1 MTRLRM
7 LTAGVCVAAMCAS
20 AAEKTLSYRV
30 QVDGADLPLLSETVK
45 FGSKHPDDKTSF
57 EGSYWFANFVI
68 THAVTVTVD
77 CTFPLDKVR
86 ILPVSAGIVPSRISE
101 NRISFRA
108 DKPFKISIER
118 HGRKSPLLLFADAP
132 EKGVPAADAPK
143 VRYFGPGVHAA
154 GRIDL
159 TDGETLYLAAGAVV
173 NGCVRAKGENI
184 TICGRGLLT
193 GDAYP
198 RFKGPGRYLLDLVD
212 CRNVTVRD
220 VMLSGSFSWAL
231 VLSNCDGA
239 LIDNVKMMNS
249 NMINDDAVDIC
260 NSRNV
265 TVRNSFFRAQD
276 DIIAVKGM
284 GKDRDTP
291 PTRDILV
298 EDCVFWTDRA
308 NAFRIGYECN
318 TEEMANIRARN
329 IDVIHCSKDFRKPS
343 DYWSNAIFWLQPSNG
358 MRLSDCTFEDI
369 RVNSGSA
376 GTILVQAEPRVCRC
390 GGIPYK
396 TAGQVRNCTFRNITV
411 EGTPDKDGKMPPC
424 LIVARGPSGKENV
437 RNVTFENVR
446 CYGEPAKESSSFVT
460 VGPHAVDVIFKE

>member
-1 MTRLRM
+1 MTKLQM
-7 LTAGVCVAAMCAS
+7 LAAGVCLAMCAA
-20 AAEKTLSYRV
+20 AAEKELSYRV
-30 QVDGADLPLLSETVK
+30 QVDGTDVPLLSEKVE
-45 FGSKHPDDKTSF
+45 FGSKHPDGKLSF
-57 EGSYWFANFVI
+57 EGPYWFGAF
-68 THAVTVTVD
+68 TLTKPVTVTVD

-86 ILPVSAGIVPSRISE
+86 ILPVSAGMTFRRISE
-101 NRISFRA
+101 NRIAFYA

-132 EKGVPAADAPK
+132 EKGAPAPDAPK
-143 VRYFGPGVHAA
+143 VRYFGPGVHAV

-159 TDGETLYLAAGAVV
+159 SDGETLYLAAGAVV

-220 VMLSGSFSWAL
+220 VMLSGSFSWTL

-239 LIDNVKMMNS
+239 LVDNVKMMNS

-284 GKDRDTP
+284 GQDRDAP

-298 EDCVFWTDRA
+298 ENCIFWTDRA
-308 NAFRIGYECN
+308 NGFRIGYECN
-318 TEEMANIRARN
+318 TEEMSNIRARN
-329 IDVIHCSKDFRKPS
+329 IDVIHCSKDFRPPS
-343 DYWSNAIFWLQPSNG
+343 HFWSNAVIWLQPSNG
-358 MRLSDCTFEDI
+358 IRLSDCTFEDI
-369 RVNSGSA
+369 RVHADREGL
-376 GTILVQAEPRVCRC
+376 ILVQAEPRVCRC
-390 GGIPYK
+390 HGIPYRK
-396 TAGQVRNCTFRNITV
+396 AGLVRNCTFRNV
-411 EGTPDKDGKMPPC
+411 SVDGDADKDGNKPQC
-424 LIVARGPSGKENV
+424 LIVARGPSGQENV
-437 RNVTFENVR
+437 RNVTFENVT
-446 CYGEPAKESSSFVT
+446 CFGEKAKEDAPFVT
-460 VGPHAVDVIFKE
+460 VGPHAPDVFFKP

>member
-1 MTRLRM
+1 MKKVQM
-7 LTAGVCVAAMCAS
+7 LVAGVSLAICAGAADELPA
-20 AAEKTLSYRV
+20 YRV
-30 QVDGADLPLLSETVK
+30 QVAGVDVPLMSETVK
-45 FGSKHPDDKTSF
+45 FGSKHPDGKIAF
-57 EGSYWFANFVI
+57 EGPYWFGAFAISN
-68 THAVTVTVD
+68 AVTVTVD
-77 CTFPLDKVR
+77 CTLPLDKVR
-86 ILPVSAGIVPSRISE
+86 VLPVSAGIVPTAESE
-101 NRISFRA
+101 NMISFKT

-118 HGRKSPLLLFADAP
+118 EGRRSPLLLFADAP
-132 EKGVPAADAPK
+132 EKDAPRQGAPK
-143 VRYFGPGVHAA
+143 VRYFGPGTHAA

-239 LIDNVKMMNS
+239 LVDNVKMMNS

-284 GKDRDTP
+284 GADRDAP

-318 TEEMANIRARN
+318 TEEMGNIRARN
-329 IDVIHCSKDFRKPS
+329 IDVIHCSKDFRPPS
-343 DYWSNAIFWLQPSNG
+343 HYWSNAIFWLQPSNG
-358 MRLSDCTFEDI
+358 LRLSGCTFEDI
-369 RVNSGSA
+369 RVNA
-376 GTILVQAEPRVCRC
+376 DEQGTILVQAEPRVCRC
-390 GGIPYK
+390 NGIPYR
-396 TAGQVRNCTFRNITV
+396 TAGQLRDCTFRNITV
-411 EGTPDKDGKMPPC
+411 EGTPDKDGKLPPC
-424 LIVARGPSGKENV
+424 LIVVRGPSGKENV
-437 RNVTFENVR
+437 RNVTFENVT
-446 CYGEPAKESSSFVT
+446 CNGEPAKEKSSFVA
-460 VGPHAVDVIFKE
+460 VGPHAVDVVFKD

>member
-1 MTRLRM
+1 MKKLQM
-7 LTAGVCVAAMCAS
+7 LAVGACLAMCLA
-20 AAEKTLSYRV
+20 AAEKELAYRV
-30 QVDGADLPLLSETVK
+30 RVDGVDVPLLSETVK
-45 FGSKHPDDKTSF
+45 FGSKHPDGKVAF
-57 EGSYWFANFVI
+57 EGPYWFGSFVI
-68 THAVTVTVD
+68 TNAVTVTVD
-77 CTFPLDKVR
+77 CTLPLNKMRV
-86 ILPVSAGIVPSRISE
+86 LPMSAGISPSLQTE
-101 NRISFRA
+101 NRISFKA

-118 HGRKSPLLLFADAP
+118 DGRQSPLLLFADAP
-132 EKGVPAADAPK
+132 EKDAPAPNAPK
-143 VRYFGPGVHAA
+143 VRYFGPGSHAA

-220 VMLSGSFSWAL
+220 VMLSGAFSWAL

-239 LIDNVKMMNS
+239 VIDNVKMMNS

-265 TVRNSFFRAQD
+265 TVRNSFVRAQD

-284 GKDRDTP
+284 GADRDAP

-298 EDCVFWTDRA
+298 ENCIFWTDRA

-318 TEEMANIRARN
+318 TEEMENIRARN
-329 IDVIHCSKDFRKPS
+329 IDVIHCSKDFRPPS
-343 DYWSNAIFWLQPSNG
+343 HYWSNAIVWLQPSNG
-358 MRLSDCTFEDI
+358 LRLSDCTFEDM
-369 RVNSGSA
+369 RVNVDEQ

-390 GGIPYK
+390 GGVPYK
-396 TAGQVRNCTFRNITV
+396 TAGQVRACTFKNITV
-411 EGTPDKDGKMPPC
+411 EGLPDKDGKRPPS
-424 LIVARGPSGKENV
+424 LIVVRGPSGKENV

-446 CYGEPAKESSSFVT
+446 CYGEPAKEDSPFVA
-460 VGPHAVDVIFKE
+460 VGPHAVDVVFKE

>member
-1 MTRLRM
+1 MTRSMVLM
-7 LTAGVCVAAMCAS
+7 ACACLAACARAS
-20 AAEKTLSYRV
+20 DKVLSYRV
-30 QVDGADLPLLSETVK
+30 QANGADIQLYSETVK
-45 FGSKHPDDKTSF
+45 FGSKHPDGKTSF
-57 EGSYWFANFVI
+57 EGPYWFGTFVL
-68 THAVTVTVD
+68 TNAVTVTVD
-77 CTFPLDKVR
+77 CTFPLDKVQV
-86 ILPVSAGIVPSRISE
+86 LPKSAGIEPRHVSE
-101 NRISFRA
+101 NRISFTA

-118 HGRKSPLLLFADAP
+118 HGRKSPLLLFADTP
-132 EKGVPAADAPK
+132 EKDVPAPNAPK
-143 VRYFGPGVHAA
+143 VRFFGPGIHAV

-159 TDGETLYLAAGAVV
+159 TDGETLYLAPGAVV
-173 NGCVRAKGENI
+173 NGCVRAQGENI

-212 CRNVTVRD
+212 CRHVTVRD

-231 VLSNCDGA
+231 VLSNCDDA

-284 GKDRDTP
+284 GADRAAP

-329 IDVIHCSKDFRKPS
+329 IDVIHCSMDFRPPS
-343 DYWSNAIFWLQPSNG
+343 HYWSNAIFWLQPSNG
-358 MRLSDCTFEDI
+358 IRLSNCTFENI
-369 RVNSGSA
+369 RVNAGSA
-376 GTILVQAEPRVCRC
+376 GTILVQAEPRLCRC
-390 GGIPYK
+390 GGVPYK
-396 TAGQVRNCTFRNITV
+396 SAGQVRDCTFRNIAA
-411 EGTPDKDGKMPPC
+411 ESTPGKDGVRPLC

-437 RNVTFENVR
+437 RNVTFENVT
-446 CYGEPAKESSSFVT
+446 CNGETAKEGSPFVT
-460 VGPHAVDVIFKE
+460 VGPHAPDVFFRP

>member
-1 MTRLRM
+1 MKKLQM
-7 LTAGVCVAAMCAS
+7 LAVGACLAICAG
-20 AAEKTLSYRV
+20 AAEKELAYRV
-30 QVDGADLPLLSETVK
+30 QVNGVDLPLLSERVK
-45 FGSKHPDDKTSF
+45 FGSKHPDGKIAF
-57 EGSYWFANFVI
+57 EGPYWFGSFVI
-68 THAVTVTVD
+68 TNAVTVTVD
-77 CTFPLDKVR
+77 CTLPLNKMRV
-86 ILPVSAGIVPSRISE
+86 LPMSAGISPSLQTE
-101 NRISFRA
+101 NRISFKA

-118 HGRKSPLLLFADAP
+118 DGRKSPLLLFADAP
-132 EKGVPAADAPK
+132 EKGVPAPNAPK
-143 VRYFGPGVHAA
+143 VRYFGPGAHAA

-198 RFKGPGRYLLDLVD
+198 RFKGPGRFLLDLVD
-212 CRNVTVRD
+212 CRNVIVRD

-231 VLSNCDGA
+231 VLSNCDDA
-239 LIDNVKMMNS
+239 LVENVKMMNS

-284 GKDRDTP
+284 GADRDAP

-298 EDCVFWTDRA
+298 ENCIFWTDRA

-329 IDVIHCSKDFRKPS
+329 IDVIHCSMDFRPPS
-343 DYWSNAIFWLQPSNG
+343 HYWSNAIIWLQPSNG
-358 MRLSDCTFEDI
+358 IRLSNCTFENI
-369 RVNSGSA
+369 RVNAGSA
-376 GTILVQAEPRVCRC
+376 GTILVQAEPRLCRC
-390 GGIPYK
+390 GGVPYK
-396 TAGQVRNCTFRNITV
+396 SAGQVRDCTFRNIAA
-411 EGTPDKDGKMPPC
+411 ESTPGKDGVRPLC

-437 RNVTFENVR
+437 RNVTFENVT
-446 CYGEPAKESSSFVT
+446 CNGETAKEGSPFVT
-460 VGPHAVDVIFKE
+460 VGPHAPDVFFRP

>member
-1 MTRLRM
+1 MKLRV
-7 LTAGVCVAAMCAS
+7 LAAGVCIALCAM
-20 AAEKTLSYRV
+20 AAEKTLSYHVR
-30 QVDGADLPLLSETVK
+30 VDGVDVPLLSETVK
-45 FGSKHPDDKTSF
+45 FGSKHPDGKISF
-57 EGSYWFANFVI
+57 EGPYWFGSFVI
-68 THAVTVTVD
+68 TNAVTVTVD

-86 ILPVSAGIVPSRISE
+86 VLPTSAGIAPRQDTE
-101 NRISFRA
+101 NRISFTV

-132 EKGVPAADAPK
+132 EKDAPDPTSPK

-173 NGCVRAKGENI
+173 NGCVCAKGEDI

-198 RFKGPGRYLLDLVD
+198 RFKGPGRFLLDLVD

-239 LIDNVKMMNS
+239 LVDNVKMMNS
-249 NMINDDAVDIC
+249 NMINDDAMDIC

-265 TVRNSFFRAQD
+265 IVRNSFFRAQD

-284 GKDRDTP
+284 GADRDAP

-318 TEEMANIRARN
+318 TEEMGNIRARN
-329 IDVIHCSKDFRKPS
+329 IDVIHCSKDFRPPS
-343 DYWSNAIFWLQPSNG
+343 HYWSNAIFWLQPSNG
-358 MRLSDCTFEDI
+358 LRLSGCTFEDI
-369 RVNSGSA
+369 RVNA
-376 GTILVQAEPRVCRC
+376 DEQETILVQAEPRVCRC
-390 GGIPYK
+390 NGIPYR
-396 TAGQVRNCTFRNITV
+396 TAGQLRDCTFRNITV
-411 EGTPDKDGKMPPC
+411 EGTPDKDGKSPSS
-424 LIVARGPSGKENV
+424 LIVVRGPSGKENV

-446 CYGEPAKESSSFVT
+446 CHGEPAKENSPFVT
-460 VGPHAVDVIFKE
+460 VGPHAVDVVFK

>member
-1 MTRLRM
+1 MKKLETLA
-7 LTAGVCVAAMCAS
+7 LGTCLAMCAW
-20 AAEKTLSYRV
+20 AAEKVPSYRV
-30 QVDGADLPLLSETVK
+30 QVDGSEVPLYTETVK
-45 FGSKHPDDKTSF
+45 FGSKHPDGKIAF
-57 EGSYWFANFVI
+57 EGPYWFGSFVI
-68 THAVTVTVD
+68 TNAVTVTVD
-77 CTFPLDKVR
+77 CTMPLDKVR
-86 ILPVSAGIVPSRISE
+86 VLPMSAGITPSTESE

-118 HGRKSPLLLFADAP
+118 RGRKSPLLLFADAP
-132 EKGVPAADAPK
+132 EKGAPAPSAPK
-143 VRYFGPGVHAA
+143 VRYFGPGTHEA

-173 NGCVRAKGENI
+173 DGCVRAKGENI

-193 GDAYP
+193 GDSYS

-212 CRNVTVRD
+212 CSNVTVRD
-220 VMLSGSFSWAL
+220 VMLSGSFSWSL
-231 VLSNCDGA
+231 VLSNCDGV
-239 LIDNVKMMNS
+239 LIDNVKIMNS

-284 GKDRDTP
+284 GDDRDAP
-291 PTRDILV
+291 PARDILV
-298 EDCVFWTDRA
+298 ENCVFWTDRA

-318 TEEMANIRARN
+318 AEEMADIRARN

-369 RVNSGSA
+369 RVNA
-376 GTILVQAEPRVCRC
+376 DEQGTILVQAEPRMCRC

-411 EGTPDKDGKMPPC
+411 EGAPDEDGKRRPC
-424 LIVARGPSGKENV
+424 LIVVRGPSGNENV

-446 CYGEPAKESSSFVT
+446 CYGEQAKEESSFVT
-460 VGPHAVDVIFKE
+460 VGPHAVDVVFKE

>member
-1 MTRLRM
+1 MKKMQTLA
-7 LTAGVCVAAMCAS
+7 LGTCLAMCAW
-20 AAEKTLSYRV
+20 AAENVPSYRV
-30 QVDGADLPLLSETVK
+30 QVNGVDLPLLSETVK
-45 FGSKHPDDKTSF
+45 FGSRHPDGKIAF
-57 EGSYWFANFVI
+57 EGPYWFGSFVI
-68 THAVTVTVD
+68 TNTVTVTVD
-77 CTFPLDKVR
+77 CTLPLDKTRV
-86 ILPVSAGIVPSRISE
+86 LPISAGISPSLQTE
-101 NRISFRA
+101 NRISFKT

-118 HGRKSPLLLFADAP
+118 DGRKSPLLLFADAP
-132 EKGVPAADAPK
+132 EEVSPSPNAPK
-143 VRYFGPGVHAA
+143 VRYFGPGAHAV

-159 TDGETLYLAAGAVV
+159 TDGETLYLAPGAVV
-173 NGCVRAKGENI
+173 EGCVRAKGENI

-193 GDAYP
+193 GDPYS

-212 CRNVTVRD
+212 CSNVTVRD
-220 VMLSGSFSWAL
+220 VMLSGSFSWTL

-239 LIDNVKMMNS
+239 LIDNVKIMNS

-284 GKDRDTP
+284 GKDRDAP
-291 PTRDILV
+291 PVRDIIV
-298 EDCVFWTDRA
+298 ENCVFWTDRA

-318 TEEMANIRARN
+318 TEEMSGIHARN
-329 IDVIHCSKDFRKPS
+329 IDVIHCSKDFRQPS

-369 RVNSGSA
+369 RVNA
-376 GTILVQAEPRVCRC
+376 DEQGTILVQAEPRVCRY
-390 GGIPYK
+390 GGTPYK
-396 TAGQVRNCTFRNITV
+396 TAGQVRNCAFRNIAV
-411 EGTPDKDGKMPPC
+411 DGVPDEDGKRRPC
-424 LIVARGPSGKENV
+424 LIVVRGPSGRENV

-446 CYGEPAKESSSFVT
+446 CHGEPAQEESPFVT

>member
-1 MTRLRM
+1 MKKLQM
-7 LTAGVCVAAMCAS
+7 LAAGACLAMCAG
-20 AAEKTLSYRV
+20 AAEKELSYRV
-30 QVDGADLPLLSETVK
+30 QVDGADVPLLSETVK
-45 FGSKHPDDKTSF
+45 FGSKHPDGKIAF
-57 EGSYWFANFVI
+57 EGPYWFGSFVI
-68 THAVTVTVD
+68 TNTVTVTVD
-77 CTFPLDKVR
+77 CTSPLDKVR
-86 ILPVSAGIVPSRISE
+86 VLPMSAGIAPSPVSE
-101 NRISFRA
+101 NRISFKA

-118 HGRKSPLLLFADAP
+118 DGRRSPLLLFADAP
-132 EKGVPAADAPK
+132 EKGAPSPNAPK

-154 GRIDL
+154 GRIEL
-159 TDGETLYLAAGAVV
+159 SDGETLYLASGAVV
-173 NGCVRAKGENI
+173 KGCVRAKGENI

-212 CRNVTVRD
+212 CQNVTVRD

-260 NSRNV
+260 NSQNV

-284 GKDRDTP
+284 GVDREAP

-298 EDCVFWTDRA
+298 ENCVFWTDRA

-369 RVNSGSA
+369 RVNVDEQ

-390 GGIPYK
+390 NGIPYK
-396 TAGQVRNCTFRNITV
+396 KAGQVRNCTFRNVTV
-411 EGTPDKDGKMPPC
+411 EGTPGRDGKMPPC
-424 LIVARGPSGKENV
+424 IIVVRGPSGKENV

-446 CYGEPAKESSSFVT
+446 CYGEPAKEKSPFVA
-460 VGPHAVDVIFKE
+460 VGPHAVDVVFKE

>member
-1 MTRLRM
+1 MTKLKM
-7 LTAGVCVAAMCAS
+7 IAVGACLAMCAG
-20 AAEKTLSYRV
+20 AADKELSYRV
-30 QVDGADLPLLSETVK
+30 QVNGVDVPLRSETVK
-45 FGSKHPDDKTSF
+45 FGSKHPEGKTSF
-57 EGSYWFANFVI
+57 EGPYWFGAFVI
-68 THAVTVTVD
+68 SNAVTVTVD

-86 ILPVSAGIVPSRISE
+86 VLPMSAGIAPMQVTQ
-101 NRISFRA
+101 NRILFTA

-132 EKGVPAADAPK
+132 EKGAPAPDAPK
-143 VRYFGPGVHAA
+143 VRYFGPGVHAV

-198 RFKGPGRYLLDLVD
+198 RFKGPGRYLLDLTD

-260 NSRNV
+260 NSQNV

-284 GKDRDTP
+284 GKDRDAP
-291 PTRDILV
+291 PTCDILV
-298 EDCVFWTDRA
+298 EDCIFWTDRA

-318 TEEMANIRARN
+318 TEEMTNIRARN
-329 IDVIHCSKDFRKPS
+329 IDVIHCSKDFRPPS

-358 MRLSDCTFEDI
+358 MKLSNCVFEDI
-369 RVNSGSA
+369 RVNAGSA

-390 GGIPYK
+390 NGIPYK
-396 TAGQVRNCTFRNITV
+396 TAGQVRNCTFRNVTV
-411 EGTPDKDGKMPPC
+411 EGTPDKVGNRPPC

-446 CYGEPAKESSSFVT
+446 CYGESAKESAPFVT
-460 VGPHAVDVIFKE
+460 VGPHAVDVLFKP

>member
-1 MTRLRM
+1 MKRLQ
-7 LTAGVCVAAMCAS
+7 LLATGVCVAMCAV
-20 AAEKTLSYRV
+20 AAEKELSYHV
-30 QVDGADLPLLSETVK
+30 QVDGVDVPLYSETVK
-45 FGSKHPDDKTSF
+45 FGSKHPDGKSSF
-57 EGSYWFANFVI
+57 EGPYWFGSFVI
-68 THAVTVTVD
+68 TNAVTVTVD
-77 CTFPLDKVR
+77 CTFPLDKARV
-86 ILPVSAGIVPSRISE
+86 LPMSAGIAPSPVSE
-101 NRISFRA
+101 NRVSFRA

-118 HGRKSPLLLFADAP
+118 DGRMSPLLLFADAP
-132 EKGVPAADAPK
+132 EKGAPASGDPK

-159 TDGETLYLAAGAVV
+159 SDGETLYLADGAVV

-212 CRNVTVRD
+212 CRNVVVRD

-239 LIDNVKMMNS
+239 LVENVKMMNS

-284 GKDRDTP
+284 GVDREAP

-308 NAFRIGYECN
+308 NGFRIGYECN
-318 TEEMANIRARN
+318 TEEMSNIRARN
-329 IDVIHCSKDFRKPS
+329 IDVIHCAKDFRAPS

-358 MRLSDCTFEDI
+358 IRLSDCLFEDI
-369 RVNSGSA
+369 RVNVDA
-376 GTILVQAEPRVCRC
+376 PGTILAQAEPRVCRC
-390 GGIPYK
+390 NGMPYK

-411 EGTPDKDGKMPPC
+411 EGMPGKDGKRPPC

-437 RNVTFENVR
+437 RNVTFENVT
-446 CYGEPAKESSSFVT
+446 CYGEPAKEDSPFVT
-460 VGPHAVDVIFKE
+460 VGPHAVDVVFK

>member
-1 MTRLRM
+1 MNRLQM
-7 LTAGVCVAAMCAS
+7 LAAGACLVAIS
-20 AAEKTLSYRV
+20 AAGAEKALSYRV
-30 QVDGADLPLLSETVK
+30 QVDGVDVPLLSETVR
-45 FGSKHPDDKTSF
+45 FGSKHPDGKISF
-57 EGSYWFANFVI
+57 EGPYWFGSFVI
-68 THAVTVTVD
+68 TNMVTVTVD

-86 ILPVSAGIVPSRISE
+86 VLPMSAGIAPSPVSE
-101 NRISFRA
+101 NRITFKA

-118 HGRKSPLLLFADAP
+118 HGRHSPLLLFADAP
-132 EKGVPAADAPK
+132 EQNAPAPGAPK

-154 GRIDL
+154 GRIEL
-159 TDGETLYLAAGAVV
+159 TSGETLYLAEGAVV
-173 NGCVRAKGENI
+173 NGCVRAKGDNL

-198 RFKGPGRYLLDLVD
+198 RFKGPGRFLLDLVD

-231 VLSNCDGA
+231 VLSNCEGA

-260 NSRNV
+260 NSQNV

-284 GKDRDTP
+284 GADREAP

-298 EDCVFWTDRA
+298 ENCIFWTDRA

-318 TEEMANIRARN
+318 TEEMENIRARN
-329 IDVIHCSKDFRKPS
+329 IDVIHCSKDFRPPAH
-343 DYWSNAIFWLQPSNG
+343 YWSNAIFWLQPSNG
-358 MRLSDCTFEDI
+358 IRLSDCTFEDI
-369 RVNSGSA
+369 RVNAGSA

-396 TAGQVRNCTFRNITV
+396 TAGQVRNCTFKNITV
-411 EGTPDKDGKMPPC
+411 EGTPDEDGKRPPC
-424 LIVARGPSGKENV
+424 LVVVRGPSGKENV

-446 CYGEPAKESSSFVT
+446 CYGEPAKEEAPFVT
-460 VGPHAVDVIFKE
+460 VGPHAVDILFKP

>member
-1 MTRLRM
+1 MTTKFQIM
-7 LTAGVCVAAMCAS
+7 LVGMCLAACAA
-20 AAEKTLSYRV
+20 AAEKELSYRV
-30 QVDGADLPLLSETVK
+30 QVDGTDVPLLSETVK
-45 FGSKHPDDKTSF
+45 FGSKHPDGKISF
-57 EGSYWFANFVI
+57 EGPYWFGSFVLSN
-68 THAVTVTVD
+68 AVTVTVD

-86 ILPVSAGIVPSRISE
+86 ILPVSAGIVPRHVSP
-101 NRISFRA
+101 NRIAFAA
-108 DKPFKISIER
+108 DWPFKISIER

-132 EKGVPAADAPK
+132 EKGAPAPDAPK
-143 VRYFGPGVHAA
+143 VRYFGPGVHAV

-173 NGCVRAKGENI
+173 NGCVRAKGEDI

-239 LIDNVKMMNS
+239 LIENVKMMNS

-260 NSRNV
+260 NSQNV

-284 GKDRDTP
+284 GKDRDAP
-291 PTRDILV
+291 PVRDVLV

-318 TEEMANIRARN
+318 AEEMTNIRARN
-329 IDVIHCSKDFRKPS
+329 IDVIHCSKDYRPPS
-343 DYWSNAIFWLQPSNG
+343 HYWSNAIFWLQPSNG
-358 MRLSDCTFEDI
+358 MRLSNCTFEDI
-369 RVNSGSA
+369 RVNAGKE

-390 GGIPYK
+390 GGVPYK
-396 TAGQVRNCTFRNITV
+396 TAGQVRDCTFRNVRV

-424 LIVARGPSGKENV
+424 LVVVRGPSGKENV
-437 RNVTFENVR
+437 RNVTFENVT
-446 CYGEPAKESSSFVT
+446 CCGETAKESAPFVT
-460 VGPHAVDVIFKE
+460 VGPHAPDVFFKP

>member
-1 MTRLRM
+1 MKELQIM
-7 LTAGVCVAAMCAS
+7 AAGACLAMCAA
-20 AAEKTLSYRV
+20 AAEKVPSYRV
-30 QVDGADLPLLSETVK
+30 QADGADVPLLSETVK
-45 FGSKHPDDKTSF
+45 FGSKHPDGKVAF
-57 EGSYWFANFVI
+57 EGPYWFGAFVI
-68 THAVTVTVD
+68 TNAVTVTVD
-77 CTFPLDKVR
+77 CTLPLDKVR
-86 ILPVSAGIVPSRISE
+86 VLPMSAGIAPSRESE
-101 NRISFRA
+101 NRISFKA
-108 DKPFKISIER
+108 DRPFKISIER
-118 HGRKSPLLLFADAP
+118 DGRNSPLLLFADGP
-132 EKGVPAADAPK
+132 EKDAPAPGAPK
-143 VRYFGPGVHAA
+143 VRYFGPGAHAA

-159 TDGETLYLAAGAVV
+159 SDGDTLYLAAGAVV
-173 NGCVRAKGENI
+173 SGCVRAKGENI

-220 VMLSGSFSWAL
+220 VMLGGSFSWAL

-276 DIIAVKGM
+276 DIVAVKGM
-284 GKDRDTP
+284 GDDRDAP

-329 IDVIHCSKDFRKPS
+329 IDVIHCSKDFRPPAH
-343 DYWSNAIFWLQPSNG
+343 YWSNAIFWLQPSNG
-358 MRLSDCTFEDI
+358 MRLSGCTFEDI
-369 RVNSGSA
+369 RVNA
-376 GTILVQAEPRVCRC
+376 DEQGTILVQAEPRVCRC
-390 GGIPYK
+390 GGVPYK
-396 TAGQVRNCTFRNITV
+396 TAGQVRDCTFRNITV
-411 EGTPDKDGKMPPC
+411 EGTPGKDGKRPPG
-424 LIVARGPSGKENV
+424 LIVVRGPSGKENV
-437 RNVTFENVR
+437 RNVTFENVT
-446 CYGEPAKESSSFVT
+446 CYGEPAREDSPFVA
-460 VGPHAVDVIFKE
+460 VGPHAADVIFK